1 MMIIRAPGVPY
12 FIVLFSSTCIYFS
25 QEMNIPS
32 IVPAEYLE
40 QPSQLAESGKDSMV
54 HPLSGEARRYVLG
67 DRFHSSNNPHKSP
80 LWAYHNINLCLQSNA
95 VKTSYQESENNQK
108 NVRRLRS
115 ACVQGF
121 GVHFLYNYL
130 MD

>member
-1 MMIIRAPGVPY
+1 MAKIHRNLSNIHKVMMIIRAPGVPY

-54 HPLSGEARRYVLG
+54 HPFKLCLEKLG
-67 DRFHSSNNPHKSP
+67 DMSLGIDSILATTLTNHHYGLITTSICAF
-80 LWAYHNINLCLQSNA
+80 NLMLLKLA
-95 VKTSYQESENNQK
+95 TRKVKTT
-108 NVRRLRS
+108 RRMS
-115 ACVQGF
+115 VA
-121 GVHFLYNYL
+121 
-130 MD
+130 